1 MLVWNLVCH
10 REKRK
15 VRVFDDR
22 VLRKIFGCQ
31 RKGVTR
37 RPVILA

>member
-1 MLVWNLVCH
+1 ML

-22 VLRKIFGCQ
+22 VLWKVFGCQ
-31 RKGVTR
+31 RKDVTR
-37 RPVILA
+37 KPVVLA

>member
-1 MLVWNLVCH
+1 ML

-15 VRVFDDR
+15 VRVFDDS

-31 RKGVTR
+31 RKSVTR
-37 RPVILA
+37 SLVILA